1 MVRKFRWILAFAA
14 LIFVVAALP
23 AQAAIVPATA
33 EKTTDKQVGSL
44 TPTVV
49 NRLEK
54 AVQELIGTKTAFQF
68 DDVTDMGKT
77 WIVEGELEDGT
88 ATFQTEYNKEKN
100 RVDSTTVRYKISSL
114 AKAMDAPLK
123 TKVLNSA
130 KAFDSKRPMKFEAFW
145 RVKSP
150 YQSNKPSNYWVFWG
164 AGEKASS
171 LYVDV
176 DRGNSITINA
186 DYPLKQVDPAL
197 LNRAANSFKRVSGQR
212 ITVQHASRYKDEAK
226 GLSYW
231 SFEDANEAS
240 EVKIGAVTGK
250 VLAVSTS
257 GVDWNDDADFK
268 KSFASPKYTSSEAL
282 KQAKPKVQLLFN
294 INLSDYNVGIQGN
307 AYTFS
312 KKQKGTPSIV
322 GKMNK
327 KGTFYAFSLHSADG
341 KLQ

>member
-1 MVRKFRWILAFAA
+1 MVRKFRWISAVAA
-14 LIFVVAALP
+14 LIFAAAALP
-23 AQAAIVPATA
+23 AQAATVPATV
-33 EKTTDKQVGSL
+33 ETTDKQVGSL

-49 NRLEK
+49 SRLEK

-77 WIVEGELEDGT
+77 WIVEGGLENGT

-100 RVDSTTVRYKISSL
+100 RVDSTAVRYKISSL
-114 AKAMDAPLK
+114 GKALDAPLK
-123 TKVLNSA
+123 AKVLNSA
-130 KAFDSKRPMKFEAFW
+130 KAFDSKRPMQFEAFW

-164 AGEKASS
+164 AGDKASS

-186 DYPLKQVDPAL
+186 DYPLKQVDPIL

-226 GLSYW
+226 GYSYW

-240 EVKIGAVTGK
+240 EVKIGAATGK
-250 VLAVSTS
+250 VLAVSTY
-257 GVDWNDDADFK
+257 GVDWIDDADFK
-268 KSFASPKYTSSEAL
+268 KSFANPEIYRFRSFEPG
-282 KQAKPKVQLLFN
+282 QAKGSTV
-294 INLSDYNVGIQGN
+294 V
-307 AYTFS
+307 
-312 KKQKGTPSIV
+312 
-322 GKMNK
+322 
-327 KGTFYAFSLHSADG
+327 
-341 KLQ
+341 

>member
-1 MVRKFRWILAFAA
+1 MVRKFRWISAFAA
-14 LIFVVAALP
+14 LIFVVAAFP
-23 AQAAIVPATA
+23 AQAATVPATA

-123 TKVLNSA
+123 AKVLNSA
-130 KAFDSKRPMKFEAFW
+130 KAFDSKRPLQFEAFW
-145 RVKSP
+145 RVRSP

-186 DYPLKQVDPAL
+186 DYPLKQVDPVL
-197 LNRAANSFKRVSGQR
+197 LNRAVNSFKRVSGQR

-250 VLAVSTS
+250 VLAVSTF
-257 GVDWNDDADFK
+257 GVDWNDDTDFK
-268 KSFASPKYTSSEAL
+268 KSFTSPKYTASEAL
-282 KQAKPKVQLLFN
+282 KLAKPKVQLLFN
-294 INLSDYNVGIQGN
+294 INLSDYNVEIQGN

-322 GKMNK
+322 GKVNK

>member
-1 MVRKFRWILAFAA
+1 MRKFRWISAITA
-14 LIFVVAALP
+14 LIFAVTALP
-23 AQAAIVPATA
+23 AHAAVLSAA
-33 EKTTDKQVGSL
+33 ADTTSKQVGSL

-54 AVQELIGTKTAFQF
+54 AVQELVGTKTPFQF

-77 WIVEGELEDGT
+77 WIAEGELEDGT

-114 AKAMDAPLK
+114 DKALDAPLK
-123 TKVLNSA
+123 GKILNSA
-130 KAFDSKRPMKFEAFW
+130 KAFDRKSSMQFEAFW

-186 DYPLKQVDPAL
+186 DYSLKQVDPVL
-197 LNRAANSFKRVSGQR
+197 LNRAANTLQRFSGQR
-212 ITVQHASRYKDEAK
+212 ITVQHASRFKDEAK

-231 SFEDANEAS
+231 LFEDANESS
-240 EVKIGAVTGK
+240 EVKIDATTAK
-250 VLAVSTS
+250 VLAVSTY
-257 GVDWNDDADFK
+257 GADWNDDADLK
-268 KSFASPKYTSSEAL
+268 KSFASPKYTASEAL
-282 KQAKPKVQLLFN
+282 KLVKPKVQLLFN
-294 INLSDYNVGIQGN
+294 INLSGYHVGIQGN
-307 AYTFS
+307 QYTFS
-312 KKQKGTPSIV
+312 KKQKGTASIIV
-322 GKMNK
+322 KVNK
-327 KGTFYAFSLHSADG
+327 KGVFYDFSLRPADG
-341 KLQ
+341 KVQ

>member
-1 MVRKFRWILAFAA
+1 MRKFRWISAVAA
-14 LIFVVAALP
+14 LIFVATALP
-23 AQAAIVPATA
+23 AHAATLPAA
-33 EKTTDKQVGSL
+33 AVDTTSKQVGSL

-54 AVQELIGTKTAFQF
+54 AVQELIGTKTPFQF

-100 RVDSTTVRYKISSL
+100 RVDSTTVRYKISSMG
-114 AKAMDAPLK
+114 KALDASLK
-123 TKVLNSA
+123 AKVLNSA
-130 KAFDSKRPMKFEAFW
+130 KAFDPKRSMQFEAFW

-186 DYPLKQVDPAL
+186 DYPLKQVDPVL
-197 LNRAANSFKRVSGQR
+197 LSRATNTFKRVSGQR
-212 ITVQHASRYKDEAK
+212 ITVQHASRFKDEAK
-226 GLSYW
+226 GFSYW
-231 SFEDANEAS
+231 SFEDVNESS
-240 EVKIGAVTGK
+240 EVKIGATTGK
-250 VLAVSTS
+250 VLAVSTY

-268 KSFASPKYTSSEAL
+268 KSFANPKYTASEAL
-282 KQAKPKVQLLFN
+282 KLVKPKVQLLFN
-294 INLSDYNVGIQGN
+294 INLSGYNVGIQGN
-307 AYTFS
+307 QYTFS
-312 KKQKGTPSIV
+312 TKQRGTASIV
-322 GKMNK
+322 AKVNK
-327 KGTFYAFSLHSADG
+327 KGAFYAFSLYAEDG
-341 KLQ
+341 QMR